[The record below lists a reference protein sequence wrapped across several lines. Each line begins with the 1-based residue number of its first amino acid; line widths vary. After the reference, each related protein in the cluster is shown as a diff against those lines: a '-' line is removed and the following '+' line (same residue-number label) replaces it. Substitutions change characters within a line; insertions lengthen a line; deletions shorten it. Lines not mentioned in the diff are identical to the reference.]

1 MLLCPPGS
9 VGPKYTPY
17 LKSAHIRLL
26 FCYYTCS
33 FLPLHQKC
41 QLLKQALTSYST
53 AHQLSKIPHRN
64 RFSMLYPASS
74 QSSLSSCCKFIG
86 PCRRQVPLGSQLWN
100 FAHCCYISYQYVCS
114 KQSQQYIVCS
124 STVHCLQLETLVL
137 YDSPFASRRP
147 SRDFRHCDPNY
158 VRGQSLCLFFFE
170 SKKEKILSPKP
181 TRQQVSTV
189 FFQKFGGCR
198 GCQFQEYKIYKSVQK
213 IYQKIYS

>member
-1 MLLCPPGS
+1 MPLCPPGF
-9 VGPKYTPY
+9 VGPEYNPY
-17 LKSAHIRLL
+17 PKSGTSKAPFLL
-26 FCYYTCS
+26 
-33 FLPLHQKC
+33 LHMVFSALTSKC

-100 FAHCCYISYQYVCS
+100 FAHCCYISQQYVCS

-170 SKKEKILSPKP
+170 SKKEKILNHSPAKQASFNSFFSKNWRLSRFANSKT
-181 TRQQVSTV
+181 TRL
-189 FFQKFGGCR
+189 
-198 GCQFQEYKIYKSVQK
+198 
-213 IYQKIYS
+213 